1 MKLLKSVPVALL
13 LTGGSLLSHFAWA
26 DDSVFSVMDDP
37 ATAKKDFGG
46 NINAGYLAQSGNTKS
61 SSLTANTN
69 MTWYQEV
76 TAWSLWGSASNTS
89 SNDIRSSEKYS
100 VGGRGRYN
108 LSDSNYLFGQAS
120 WLSDRYNGYHARDIF
135 TAGYGRQILAGPVH
149 FLRLEAGPG
158 IRYDEY
164 VEGGH
169 KTQGLGYASAIYNW
183 QFNDNAKFT
192 QGVSFFGADDS
203 TVNTETSLDVAI
215 NDNFGLK
222 IGYYVTWNSEPP
234 ASAPNRTDKRT
245 QITLGYKL

>member
-1 MKLLKSVPVALL
+1 MKLLKAVPVALL
-13 LTGGSLLSHFAWA
+13 LAGGSFLSHHALA

-37 ATAKKDFGG
+37 ATAKKDFSG
-46 NINAGYLAQSGNTKS
+46 NINAGYLAQSGNSKN

-69 MTWYQEV
+69 MTWYQQV

-89 SNDIRSSEKYS
+89 SNDVRSSERYS
-100 VGGRGRYN
+100 AGGRGRYN

-120 WLSDRYNGYHARDIF
+120 WLSDRFNGYQARDTF

-158 IRYDEY
+158 VRYDKY
-164 VEGGH
+164 VDDGH

-183 QFNDNAKFT
+183 QFTDNAKFT
-192 QGVSFFGADDS
+192 QGVSFFGANDS
-203 TVNTETSLDVAI
+203 TVNTETAIDVAI
-215 NDNFGLK
+215 NENFGLK

-234 ASAPNRTDKRT
+234 ASAPNHTDKRT
-245 QITLGYKL
+245 QITLGYKM